1 MAEAWNAVKGTTW
14 ELAPGQYSEWEQTRP
29 AIHIAEIRRKP
40 YTRSGFNSSTFPPQ
54 ISSMRPVTPLKQSR
68 RPYFVGIDVGGTNTK
83 IGIVDD
89 LGQTLSFESIPT
101 NEEEGPTG
109 LFRRTAAAVDGMI
122 RSAGISAADLKAAGL
137 GTPGPM
143 DIAKGV
149 ILDPTNMPH
158 WRFFPVRDELSKI
171 LRLPVAFNN
180 DANAAAYGEFW
191 VGSGS
196 KHEGLILLTLGTGVG
211 GGIIVNGVVIEGV
224 NSFGAECGHIIV
236 DSRPDAR
243 LCVWGGG
250 RGELEAYASASAIA
264 NRAEELLAEGHSSSL
279 TRRVAAGETLSTLLL
294 AEEAEAGDALS
305 LEVILE
311 AATYL
316 GIGVV
321 TLVHTI
327 DPGAVILGGAMN
339 FGGHRTQV
347 GRQFIERVREEFCS
361 RAFDVVAKGTLIDYA
376 SLGGDA
382 GYIGAA
388 GIARAKIA

>member
-1 MAEAWNAVKGTTW
+1 MQP
-14 ELAPGQYSEWEQTRP
+14 L
-29 AIHIAEIRRKP
+29 
-40 YTRSGFNSSTFPPQ
+40 
-54 ISSMRPVTPLKQSR
+54 TPLTQSQ

-89 LGQTLSFESIPT
+89 LGQTLNYKSIDT
-101 NEEEGPTG
+101 NEEEGPGG
-109 LFRRTAAAVDGMI
+109 LIRRAKGTIQGLCQEV
-122 RSAGISAADLKAAGL
+122 GIDWKDLKATGI

-143 DIAKGV
+143 DIANGI

-158 WRFFPVRDELSKI
+158 WRFFRIRDELSHE
-171 LRLPVAFNN
+171 LGLPVAFNN

-191 VGSGS
+191 VGSGR
-196 KHEGLILLTLGTGVG
+196 KYEGLILLTLGTGVG
-211 GGIIVNGVVIEGV
+211 GGIIVNNQVIEGI

-250 RGELEAYASASAIA
+250 RGELEAYASASAVA
-264 NRAEELLAEGHSSSL
+264 DRATKLLAGGWTSSL
-279 TRRVAAGETLSTLLL
+279 SRYTAAGTDITTLML
-294 AEEAEAGDALS
+294 AQEAEAGDALS
-305 LEVILE
+305 REVILE
-311 AATYL
+311 SATYL
-316 GIGVV
+316 GIGIV

-339 FGGHRTQV
+339 FGGHDTEI
-347 GRQFIERVREEFCS
+347 GRQFIARVREEFCS
-361 RAFDVVAKGTLIDYA
+361 RAFEVVAKNTLIDFA

>member
-1 MAEAWNAVKGTTW
+1 
-14 ELAPGQYSEWEQTRP
+14 
-29 AIHIAEIRRKP
+29 
-40 YTRSGFNSSTFPPQ
+40 
-54 ISSMRPVTPLKQSR
+54 
-68 RPYFVGIDVGGTNTK
+68 
-83 IGIVDD
+83 
-89 LGQTLSFESIPT
+89 
-101 NEEEGPTG
+101 
-109 LFRRTAAAVDGMI
+109 
-122 RSAGISAADLKAAGL
+122 
-137 GTPGPM
+137 M

-196 KHEGLILLTLGTGVG
+196 KHDGLILLTLGTGVG

-264 NRAEELLAEGHSSSL
+264 NRAEKLLAEGRSSSL
-279 TRRVAAGETLSTLLL
+279 TRRVAAGETISTLLL

-305 LEVILE
+305 LR
-311 AATYL
+311 
-316 GIGVV
+316 G
-321 TLVHTI
+321 HSR
-327 DPGAVILGGAMN
+327 
-339 FGGHRTQV
+339 GGH
-347 GRQFIERVREEFCS
+347 
-361 RAFDVVAKGTLIDYA
+361 LP
-376 SLGGDA
+376 GDWR
-382 GYIGAA
+382 GH
-388 GIARAKIA
+388 ARAYD

>member
-1 MAEAWNAVKGTTW
+1 
-14 ELAPGQYSEWEQTRP
+14 
-29 AIHIAEIRRKP
+29 
-40 YTRSGFNSSTFPPQ
+40 
-54 ISSMRPVTPLKQSR
+54 MRQVTPLKHSR

-89 LGQTLSFESIPT
+89 LGQTLSFASIAT
-101 NEEEGPTG
+101 NEEEGPG
-109 LFRRTAAAVDGMI
+109 DLFRRTAAAVDQMNG
-122 RSAGISAADLKAAGL
+122 ALGISAGDLKAAGL

-143 DIAKGV
+143 DIAQGM

-171 LRLPVAFNN
+171 LGLPVAFNN

-191 VGSGS
+191 VGSGQ
-196 KHEGLILLTLGTGVG
+196 KYDGLILLTLGTGVG
-211 GGIIVNGVVIEGV
+211 GGIIVNDRVIEGV

-250 RGELEAYASASAIA
+250 RGELEAYASASALA
-264 NRAEELLAEGHSSSL
+264 DRAEKLLAQGRSSSL
-279 TRRVAAGETLSTLLL
+279 TRRVTAGETMSTLLL
-294 AEEAEAGDALS
+294 AEEAEAGDDLS
-305 LEVILE
+305 REVILE

-339 FGGHRTQV
+339 FGGHNTHV
-347 GRQFIERVREEFCS
+347 GRAFIERVREEFCS
-361 RAFDVVAKGTLIDYA
+361 RAFEVVVKGTLIDYA

-382 GYIGAA
+382 GFIGAA
-388 GIARAKIA
+388 GIARTKIA